1 MPKKAT
7 APVKIVEETS
17 IFGDDAGFL
26 SWLWIEVVA
35 PTKQKEVEEPTEVE
49 KVTPKKT
56 TKKKDDQPDTDIVMA
71 KEPLMQARII
81 SKWPQKVAATPI
93 ITSRKKTPP
102 VATQASSTP
111 PPTKTKQQAN
121 KEVDELIEKKSQ
133 ADSST
138 FARPS
143 FGQGGRPGGGGRPR
157 FGQWGQGGQRRPGG
171 RSSWPAGAAIQIWA
185 RGQNRGAIP
194 QEAAVKKEKTYKVSD
209 SLKKKGTI
217 SMGDKI
223 IVKEFSEKMW
233 VPLPEVM
240 KVLLSNKIVV
250 GAQASIDFDTATLVA
265 AEFQVTIERENAQMN
280 VSDILSWNLQS
291 ILDQDKERE
300 DLIPRPPI
308 VTIMGHVDHGKTRL
322 LDYLRKTNVL
332 GGEAGGITQSIGAS
346 QIIHND
352 QPITFIDTPGH
363 ELFTSLRARGAKI
376 TNIVVIVIA
385 ADDGIKPQTVEAINH
400 AKDAH
405 VPIIVA
411 ITKID
416 LGIGKLD
423 EIKGQLAE
431 HGLQPEEW
439 GGDVMLVPV
448 SAVTWQGINDLLD
461 SILLQYELLTL
472 RYSPSRPAVGVV
484 VEANKDAKQWVTT
497 TLLIMTGTLHVGDV
511 IVIHNTFGRV
521 RRMLNRKGEMIKE
534 ATAGDPVVISGIQDL
549 PEPGRL
555 AEVVASDKEAN
566 KRIESLQEHAQIHSK
581 DVLMQTI
588 EKIGKG
594 DKVQLKL
601 ILKADSVGSLEAL
614 KHASLKVALP
624 ETVDLKIIHSD
635 VGAITDS
642 DLIFAQASQAIVI
655 GFNVAVSG
663 ILKKK
668 ATQMGVQA
676 KSYDIIYEY
685 IDFLESVLKWMVVVE
700 KVEVVI
706 GKMEVLGVFFRK
718 AKDMVIGGRVQE
730 GRVVNGAKFRVR
742 RASDPQVDAQ
752 GEPMPFTTWQITSL
766 QKEQESVKEVR
777 EGHDC
782 GLKIKVSKK
791 IELGD
796 VLEFFIME

>member
-7 APVKIVEETS
+7 APTKVVEETNF
-17 IFGDDAGFL
+17 FGDDAGFL
-26 SWLWIEVVA
+26 SWLWIEVAAPKKQKVVQEEVVEEIVQEVA
-35 PTKQKEVEEPTEVE
+35 TPTK
-49 KVTPKKT
+49 
-56 TKKKDDQPDTDIVMA
+56 TKKKASNDAEVVMA
-71 KEPLMQARII
+71 KEPLMHARII
-81 SKWPQKVAATPI
+81 SKAPQPIVAAPT
-93 ITSRKKTPP
+93 ITSRKKT
-102 VATQASSTP
+102 TTP
-111 PPTKTKQQAN
+111 PPAPVAPSTPIKTKQQAS
-121 KEVDELIEKKSQ
+121 KEVDELIVKKSQ
-133 ADSST
+133 AEGSP
-138 FARPS
+138 FARPAWN
-143 FGQGGRPGGGGRPR
+143 FGQGNRSGGGARFGQRRPGAGGRPGGAMQVGT
-157 FGQWGQGGQRRPGG
+157 
-171 RSSWPAGAAIQIWA
+171 
-185 RGQNRGAIP
+185 RGQSRGAP
-194 QEAAVKKEKTYKVSD
+194 APEAGPKKEKTYKVSD
-209 SLKKKGTI
+209 SLKRKGTI
-217 SMGDKI
+217 SMGDRI
-223 IVKEFSEKMW
+223 IVKEFSEKMG

-240 KVLLSNKIVV
+240 KVLLSNKIIV

-265 AEFQVTIERENAQMN
+265 AEFQVTVERENAQMT

-346 QIIHND
+346 QIVHND

-376 TNIVVIVIA
+376 TNIVVIVVA
-385 ADDGIKPQTVEAINH
+385 VDDGLKPQTIEAINH
-400 AKDAH
+400 AKEAN

-416 LGIGKLD
+416 LGLGKMD
-423 EIKGQLAE
+423 EIKWQLAE

-439 GGDVMLVPV
+439 GGETMLVPV
-448 SAVTWQGINDLLD
+448 SAVTGQGINDLLD

-484 VEANKDAKQWVTT
+484 VEANKDAKQGVTT
-497 TLLIMTGTLHVGDV
+497 SLLIMTGTLRVGDV

-521 RRMLNRKGEMIKE
+521 RRMLNWKGEIIKE
-534 ATAGDPVVISGIQDL
+534 AKGGDPVVILGIQDL

-566 KRIESLQEHAQIHSK
+566 KRIASLQEHEHTQHK
-581 DVLMQTI
+581 DVLLQTI

-601 ILKADSVGSLEAL
+601 ILKADSVGSLEAI
-614 KHASLKVALP
+614 KHASLKAVLP
-624 ETVDLKIIHSD
+624 ETVDLKIIHTD
-635 VGAITDS
+635 VGSITDS
-642 DLIFAQASQAIVI
+642 DIIFAQASRAFVI
-655 GFNVAVSG
+655 WFNVTASG
-663 ILKKK
+663 TLKKK
-668 ATQMGVQA
+668 ATQMGVQV
-676 KSYDIIYEY
+676 KTYDIIYEY
-685 IDFLESVLKWMVVVE
+685 IDFLDAILKGMIVIE
-700 KVEVVI
+700 KREVVI
-706 GKMEVLGVFFRK
+706 GKLEILGVFFRK
-718 AKDMVIGGRVQE
+718 GKDMVIGGRVQE
-730 GRVVNGAKFRVR
+730 GKVTNGAKFRVWR
-742 RASDPQVDAQ
+742 PSDPQVDVE
-752 GEPMPFTTWQITSL
+752 GTPLPFTTGSITSL

-791 IELGD
+791 LELWD
-796 VLEFFIME
+796 ILEFFVME